1 MENENQSPIQ
11 NNPDAPVENRQSAP
25 LEAAPLMGQAANK
38 KFLPISILL
47 SAFIVAAAWIYTSG
61 PQAPEVI
68 QPADTTAEQEAQSA
82 KELEELE
89 EKVLPLEGVILPIR
103 WGDLGAKMV
112 EAGVIDKDKF
122 EEIYSKRGGLN
133 DEQKKLLYGADNG
146 EIKMTEANSGFLLNL
161 FWAFG
166 LANKNEILEKG
177 PMVNYDGKE
186 PSSQAEAL
194 EKAGRF
200 ASTGGWSIAKN
211 DAMDYYSKYPFV
223 VLTPEQQEIVERISK
238 NIYRPCCGNSTYFPD
253 CNHGMA
259 MLGLIELMAAQ
270 GVSEDEMY
278 KIALRVN
285 SYWFP
290 DTYLTIAKYLK
301 EQGTVWEN
309 ADPKEILGSNF
320 SSGSGF
326 QKIREKV
333 TPPERQG
340 GGGCGV

>member
-1 MENENQSPIQ
+1 MENENQSPVK
-11 NNPDAPVENRQSAP
+11 NNPDAPVENKRQS
-25 LEAAPLMGQAANK
+25 ENK
-38 KFLPISILL
+38 RFLPISILL
-47 SAFIVAAAWIYTSG
+47 SAFVVAAAWIYTDG
-61 PQAPEVI
+61 PKATEVV
-68 QPADTTAEQEAQSA
+68 QPVDTVAEQDANSA

-89 EKVLPLEGVILPIR
+89 ENVLPLDGVTIPIK
-103 WGDLGAKMV
+103 WGNLGTQMID
-112 EAGVIDKDKF
+112 AGVIDKDKF
-122 EEIYSKRGGLN
+122 EEIYSKRGGFAE
-133 DEQKKLLYGADNG
+133 EQKKLLYGADNG

-186 PSSQAEAL
+186 PASSAEAM
-194 EKAGRF
+194 EKAGKF
-200 ASTGGWSIAKN
+200 ASTGGWSLAKSG
-211 DAMDYYSKYPFV
+211 AMDYYSKYPFI
-223 VLTPEQQEIVERISK
+223 VLTTEQQEVVERVSK

-259 MLGLIELMAAQ
+259 MLGLVELMAVQ
-270 GVSEDEMY
+270 GMSEEEIY

-301 EQGTVWEN
+301 EQGTAWKN
-309 ADPKEILGSNF
+309 ADPKEILGSDF

-326 QKIREKV
+326 QQIREKV
-333 TPPERQG
+333 TPPEREG

>member
-1 MENENQSPIQ
+1 MENENQSPVQ
-11 NNPDAPVENRQSAP
+11 NNHDAPVENKRQT
-25 LEAAPLMGQAANK
+25 ENK

-47 SAFIVAAAWIYTSG
+47 SAFVVAAAWIYTSG
-61 PQAPEVI
+61 PKATEVV
-68 QPADTTAEQEAQSA
+68 QPVDTVAEQDANSA

-89 EKVLPLEGVILPIR
+89 ENVLPLDGVTIPIK
-103 WGDLGAKMV
+103 WGNLGTQMID
-112 EAGVIDKDKF
+112 AGVIDKEKF
-122 EEIYSKRGGLN
+122 EEIYSKRGGFAE
-133 DEQKKLLYGADNG
+133 DQKKLLYGADNG

-186 PSSQAEAL
+186 PASPAEAM

-200 ASTGGWSIAKN
+200 ASTGGWSLATS
-211 DAMDYYSKYPFV
+211 DAMNYYSKYPFV
-223 VLTPEQQEIVERISK
+223 ALTPEQQGVVERVSK

-259 MLGLIELMAAQ
+259 MLGLVELMAAQ
-270 GVSEDEMY
+270 GMNEDEMY

-290 DTYLTIAKYLK
+290 DTYLTIERFFKRQRLS
-301 EQGTVWEN
+301 EN
-309 ADPKEILGSNF
+309 PRKSH
-320 SSGSGF
+320 SSRTRRRRRLRSVSL
-326 QKIREKV
+326 IV
-333 TPPERQG
+333 
-340 GGGCGV
+340 